1 MTQEPPMDDAASK
14 AKDRIR
20 VYRIIDRSCEL
31 AAQKG
36 PHPLD
41 VDCQCLACMTKRKNV
56 EVRVINVKVFGY
68 HSRR

>member
-1 MTQEPPMDDAASK
+1 MATTSKSTTTGCASA

-20 VYRIIDRSCEL
+20 TYNIIDRSCEL

-41 VDCQCLACMTKRKNV
+41 PDCQCLACMTKRKKMLYPV
-56 EVRVINVKVFGY
+56 CKDWKF
-68 HSRR
+68 SL

>member
-41 VDCQCLACMTKRKNV
+41 VDCQCLACMTKRKKALHP
-56 EVRVINVKVFGY
+56 IIKKWKFFL
-68 HSRR
+68 

>member
-1 MTQEPPMDDAASK
+1 MAKISEPTMTGYSSA

-20 VYRIIDRSCEL
+20 VYNLIDRSCEL

-41 VDCQCLACMTKRKNV
+41 SDCQCLACMTKRKKMLYPV
-56 EVRVINVKVFGY
+56 CKDWKF
-68 HSRR
+68 SL